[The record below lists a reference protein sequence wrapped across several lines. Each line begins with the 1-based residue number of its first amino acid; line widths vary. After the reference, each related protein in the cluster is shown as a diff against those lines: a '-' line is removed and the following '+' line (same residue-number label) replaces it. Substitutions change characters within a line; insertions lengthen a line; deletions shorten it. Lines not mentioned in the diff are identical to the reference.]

1 MLQLCQY
8 CLPSFHLSFF
18 APVTM
23 PTQGQQFDV
32 PGTAVV
38 SGWGTLTSGG
48 VSPNVLNFV
57 EVPLVSDLGR
67 NYLDQNIVSDY

>member
-1 MLQLCQY
+1 
-8 CLPSFHLSFF
+8 
-18 APVTM
+18 M

-38 SGWGTLTSGG
+38 SGWGTLCSGG
-48 VSPNVLNFV
+48 PSPDVLNFV